1 MAPALA
7 KSFPLLIHALCVEHH
22 AGNLLAMVE
31 ATRIPYTTLWRWQR
45 GLSRRY
51 DNYWNVRR
59 LCEHY
64 RLEEDEVWALIR
76 RDLATQAQRGT
87 IPLPDLSQ
95 VRAGPQRKADSVRA
109 RRQLRHRGQQKR

>member
-1 MAPALA
+1 MAALA

-64 RLEEDEVWALIR
+64 RLDEDQVWTVIR
-76 RDLATQAQRGT
+76 RDLATLAQRGT
-87 IPLPDLSQ
+87 IPLPDLSE
-95 VRAGPQRKADSVRA
+95 VRAGPHPKADA
-109 RRQLRHRGQQKR
+109 PRRQLRQRGQQKR